1 MLKRKKNIGLNEQR
15 KIDELFRRHDW
26 TLKGERYENFC
37 SLGGKMKADEFKL
50 LFELVDRF
58 HLLDICNFM
67 DEFLMGYY
75 SCDDAIFQN
84 AHSVIVTPMKEVD
97 IHGHHQLKDKSGD
110 VVFSMFQEK
119 RTLCEY
125 EEKIVF
131 CNDAADAKNVFQD
144 NDVICFV
151 DDFVGTGKTYDDTY
165 KSFVS
170 YFKSQNIVID
180 NRKVFAVTAWAMHHG
195 YDYCKEK
202 DLRLFCSSFFDKAIS
217 ESPNYTALEINYKKG
232 LMVQMEKF
240 YGNRITSIYS
250 LGYMQSEALISIMD
264 KSPNNTFP
272 IFWKA
277 KDDLNIFPRVLNNEN
292 RNKTSAVSNS

>member
-15 KIDELFRRHDW
+15 RIDELFLRHDW
-26 TLKGERYENFC
+26 DIKGERYENFC
-37 SLGGKMKADEFKL
+37 SLGGKMNSIEFEL

-97 IHGHHQLKDKSGD
+97 MSGRHKLKDKSGD
-110 VVFSMFQEK
+110 VVFSMFREK

-125 EEKIVF
+125 EAKLVF
-131 CNDAADAKNVFQD
+131 CNDAVDVKNVLQD

-151 DDFVGTGKTYDDTY
+151 DDFIGTGSTYLNTFR
-165 KSFVS
+165 SFVT
-170 YFKSQNIVID
+170 YFQSLNIEIG
-180 NRKVFAVTAWAMHHG
+180 NRNIFAVTARAMHHG
-195 YDYCKEK
+195 FDYCKEN
-202 DLRLFCSSFFDKAIS
+202 DLRLFCSEIFDKAIS
-217 ESPNYTALEINYKKG
+217 ENPNYTATEISDRKA
-232 LMVQMEKF
+232 LMVQMEKS
-240 YGNRITSIYS
+240 YGYRITSTYS
-250 LGYMQSEALISIMD
+250 LGYMKSEALISIMG

-277 KDDLNIFPRVLNNEN
+277 KHDFNIFPRFKNNEN